1 MRIAQVAPLYE
12 SVPPRGYGGAERVV
26 SYLTEELVRQG
37 HEVTLFAS
45 SGSVTSARLVAP
57 YGMALRRGEH
67 RNLAACSTLLLEAV
81 FERAAGFDLLHF
93 HNSVLHFPLARRQRV
108 PFLTTLPGRL
118 EEQPDLVPLYR
129 KFDDVPLISVSEAQR
144 VPLPWLR
151 WVGTVYNGIPA
162 DLYTF
167 RGRPGGYLA
176 FLGRAEKGL
185 RRAVAIAERAGL
197 PLKVAV
203 QVRDEEHFESAIRPL
218 LRPHVELLGEI
229 GDAGKAELLGGALAL
244 LFPIHWRESFGLAMI
259 EALACGTPVVAFRG
273 GAVPEVIADGETGFL
288 CDTVEEAVAAVAR
301 ISEISRREC
310 RRVFEERFTA
320 ERMAREYL
328 ALYRVFVES
337 AASAARA
344 AVLPA

>member
-12 SVPPRGYGGAERVV
+12 SVPPRRYGGAERVV

-45 SGSVTSARLVAP
+45 SGSVTAARLVAP
-57 YGMALRRGEH
+57 YGMALRRGAH
-67 RNLAACSTLLLEAV
+67 RNVAACSALLLEEV

-93 HNSVLHFPLARRQRV
+93 HGSILHFPLARRQGV
-108 PFLTTLPGRL
+108 PHVTTLHGRL
-118 EEQPDLVPLYR
+118 EDQPDLVPLYR
-129 KFDDVPLISVSEAQR
+129 KFAGVSLVSVSDAQR
-144 VPLPWLR
+144 GPLPWLP
-151 WVGTVYNGIPA
+151 WVATVYNGIPA

-167 RGRPGGYLA
+167 RARPGGYLA

-185 RRAVAIAERAGL
+185 ESAVAIAGCAGL

-203 QVRDEEHFESAIRPL
+203 QVRDEEHFRSAIRPL

-229 GDAGKAELLGGALAL
+229 GDAEKGELLGGALAL
-244 LFPIHWRESFGLAMI
+244 LFPVDWLESFGLAMV
-259 EALACGTPVVAFRG
+259 EALACGTPVVAFRR

-288 CDTVEEAVAAVAR
+288 CDTVAEAVAAVAR
-301 ISEISRREC
+301 VPTLSRARC

-320 ERMAREYL
+320 ERMAREYV
-328 ALYRVFVES
+328 ALYRALVERALT
-337 AASAARA
+337 AAGSLA
-344 AVLPA
+344 